1 MRWKVVRLLLLAVL
15 VGSLAY
21 NSWKSHSLVHVIW
34 APLSAQ
40 LSPVLPGTRAQPAS
54 LQTATVPGQTA
65 ANSSARVKAVKI
77 RVKKGA
83 GSETPGKIRVTV
95 SRKEANAAGVAKSAA
110 ALPSSNVADSAVQ
123 NSLDLETKN
132 RTGGSSADG
141 GSNFGGPR
149 QGLPNSLAADW
160 TGPQDHAKPQ
170 GAQVSL
176 QQAVLGSAKTATDS
190 VAATS
195 KIAHGFNL
203 AEQGVQDAPAAAAA
217 VPMAPAGRSCESWLA
232 EADARVYQR
241 DFQRQPITVLE
252 GFGSNNELANCA
264 VPCKMMGGSP
274 AQTADG
280 PVTYDAHFG
289 PRSDSSSGMGLSVV
303 RNMESMTN
311 YPGLAVEQAHADG
324 YDVVVTTRLDSD
336 VPASY
341 LSWAGMLLR
350 LVSLQMSQTVLFMQ
364 VSLCMSLLGK
374 RCIAH

>member
-15 VGSLAY
+15 IGSLAY

-34 APLSAQ
+34 APLTAQ

-54 LQTATVPGQTA
+54 VQTATIPVQTA
-65 ANSSARVKAVKI
+65 ANSGARVKAVKI
-77 RVKKGA
+77 RVKSGP

-110 ALPSSNVADSAVQ
+110 ALPSKIVANSAVQ
-123 NSLDLETKN
+123 SSLDLGIKN
-132 RTGGSSADG
+132 RTGGSSAD

-160 TGPQDHAKPQ
+160 TAPNHANPQ

-176 QQAVLGSAKTATDS
+176 QQAVLGSAKTATDP
-190 VAATS
+190 VAATL

-203 AEQGVQDAPAAAAA
+203 ADQGGQDAPAAAAA

-289 PRSDSSSGMGLSVV
+289 PSSDSSSGLGLSVV

-324 YDVVVTTRLDSD
+324 YDVVMTTRLDSD

-350 LVSLQMSQTVLFMQ
+350 LVS
-364 VSLCMSLLGK
+364 
-374 RCIAH
+374 